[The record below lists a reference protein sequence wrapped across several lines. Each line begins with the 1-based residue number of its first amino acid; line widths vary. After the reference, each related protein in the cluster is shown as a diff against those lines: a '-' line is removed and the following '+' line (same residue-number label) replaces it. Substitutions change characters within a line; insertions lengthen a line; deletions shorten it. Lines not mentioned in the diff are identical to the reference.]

1 MFHHIS
7 SCVTQKSDRSRCFII
22 YQAVLLKFY
31 RCCSYA
37 RVRIGIHMTIVDP
50 SSVRVL
56 WLKAYQEAR
65 DFVLLFQ
72 GIQVQI
78 PKQSFMIYIWKWR
91 FADKAKKHKKEKDTE
106 QTSVESIEDHYR
118 VNYFLLFIDHT
129 FFIISHLNS
138 RFPQELKAIFY
149 ACVGWRCFTSIVMIL
164 SGR

>member
-1 MFHHIS
+1 MQKSDRSRCFIIYQAVLLKSQTEPMFHHIS

-37 RVRIGIHMTIVDP
+37 RVRIGVHMTIVDP

-106 QTSVESIEDHYR
+106 QTSQSKVSKIIIA
-118 VNYFLLFIDHT
+118 LTT
-129 FFIISHLNS
+129 FFYSLIIH
-138 RFPQELKAIFY
+138 F
-149 ACVGWRCFTSIVMIL
+149 L
-164 SGR
+164 SYHI